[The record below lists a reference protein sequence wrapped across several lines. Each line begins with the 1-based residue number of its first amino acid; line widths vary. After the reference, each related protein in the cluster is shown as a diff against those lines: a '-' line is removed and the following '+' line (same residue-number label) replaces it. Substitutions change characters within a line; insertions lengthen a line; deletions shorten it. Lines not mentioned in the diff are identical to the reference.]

1 MALSGDVLVAGD
13 TVRNVERGSG
23 GDHLRRGIERAPGSQ
38 RETLPRVCAPM
49 TTELRRCSDAG
60 FTDAAHQR
68 RLRYETRGPSATASL
83 RG

>member
-49 TTELRRCSDAG
+49 TTELRRCSDAR
-60 FTDAAHQR
+60 FTHAHQR
-68 RLRYETRGPSATASL
+68 RLRYETRGPSATAWV